1 MLVLVDLTLP
11 FGLFIFRRMINSSY
25 RFHRCLGEGTRGGG
39 VRPEERIVMF
49 VLVCAAIWVLLLEFS
64 IIELES
70 SMAEAI
76 TIVGALIGVPV
87 FIHFLNKR
95 IKMKRKEEETEEK

>member
-1 MLVLVDLTLP
+1 M
-11 FGLFIFRRMINSSY
+11 
-25 RFHRCLGEGTRGGG
+25 
-39 VRPEERIVMF
+39 RPEERIVMF